1 MKDYN
6 PKKRRRVLVL
16 FDDVIA
22 DMKSNKKLSPILMNC
37 FLRRKECNILL
48 VFKSQFTSLLHH
60 NNFKMTKSIRLNAT
74 RYSIKK
80 IANKSEL

>member
-1 MKDYN
+1 
-6 PKKRRRVLVL
+6 
-16 FDDVIA
+16 
-22 DMKSNKKLSPILMNC
+22 MNC

-80 IANKSEL
+80 IANKSELEELQETASNHSSDDDLNILKNHIHL